1 MSRSPCSRAPMI
13 ATSPT
18 TSPYD
23 IIKKTISCSL
33 HTPFQKS
40 SQLTLFFRAA
50 WSISFTKILTLGS
63 STQSKNVILG
73 KLTPVAEVATL
84 VQVFYQVS
92 PTLNKGAVFGGLVK
106 VLFTLNI
113 RKKLLFYYIYIYIIY
128 TCIHTYI
135 RNTYIRNVRTTKSP
149 FFILRLLVEF

>member
-40 SQLTLFFRAA
+40 SELTLFFRTA

-73 KLTPVAEVATL
+73 KLTPLAEVATL

-113 RKKLLFYYIYIYIIY
+113 WKKSLFYYICIIY

-135 RNTYIRNVRTTKSP
+135 RNTYVRNVRTTKSP